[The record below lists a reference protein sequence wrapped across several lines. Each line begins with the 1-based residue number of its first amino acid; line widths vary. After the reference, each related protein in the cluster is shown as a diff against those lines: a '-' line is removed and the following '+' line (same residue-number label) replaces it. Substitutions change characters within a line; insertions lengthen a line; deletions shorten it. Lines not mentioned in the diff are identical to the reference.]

1 MARDYEA
8 LYIINPQLEEEEV
21 KSMVE
26 KFSNLIGTSAQLK
39 STDEWGKRKLAYLID
54 DLNEGYYILTEFS
67 ADPDFPQELERIFK
81 ITDGI
86 IKYLIIKKD

>member
-8 LYIINPQLEEEEV
+8 LYIINPQLEEEEI
-21 KSMVE
+21 KSIVE
-26 KFSNLIGTSAQLK
+26 KFSNLIKESAQLK
-39 STDEWGKRKLAYLID
+39 LTDEWGKRKLAYLVED
-54 DLNEGYYILTEFS
+54 FNEGYYVLTEFS
-67 ADPDFPQELERIFK
+67 ADPDFPQELERVFK